1 MALSVKQLQDKKA
14 RLAITLEIA
23 NKKVRQTE
31 SDIAEVQVALEG
43 KTAELQAQID
53 AINSGVAP
61 VVVEENKTE
70 EVI

>member
-14 RLAITLEIA
+14 RLTA
-23 NKKVRQTE
+23 NLATAEGKVVSIQE
-31 SDIAEVQVALEG
+31 DIAEVDTALQS

-53 AINSGVAP
+53 EINGITNT
-61 VVVEENKTE
+61 ENKTE